1 MLTYEVFRDAVRGIL
16 ADAGR
21 LTWTEIRTAAKLP
34 QRLPNNQWVRR
45 LEADISLRREKD
57 VHGIIIWSLDKTS

>member
-1 MLTYEVFRDAVRGIL
+1 MLTYEVFRDGVRDAL
-16 ADAGR
+16 AKAGP

-45 LEADISLRREKD
+45 LETDINLRREKD
-57 VHGIIIWSLDKTS
+57 AHGIIIWSLDRAS